1 MPVSDPSDPSGRPG
15 VVVIRSPSEP
25 MKAQKAWA
33 QCVRRGAVRK
43 QQGGAGRPV
52 RPARREKVS
61 MPHPGLAGA
70 LTHQHGPAGLTH
82 AELAARPA
90 QQPQQ
95 S

>member
-52 RPARREKVS
+52 RPAPEGEGVHATPWPCGS
-61 MPHPGLAGA
+61 AHTPTWPG
-70 LTHQHGPAGLTH
+70 GPNAC
-82 AELAARPA
+82 
-90 QQPQQ
+90 
-95 S
+95 